1 MIWLILIAL
10 VLIMF
15 WPKIKSL
22 LSGSS
27 SAATTAGQGRPTG
40 DVAITTPVATGM
52 TTIESGGLQ
61 SQTVNVQAPKVGPL
75 AGLLGQGIGSIAQTG
90 ITTAVS
96 VPRNLFGG
104 IKSMF
109 NRR

>member
-15 WPKIKSL
+15 WPKIKTL
-22 LSGSS
+22 V
-27 SAATTAGQGRPTG
+27 GQGRPADVRNAG
-40 DVAITTPVATGM
+40 DVTTVTPVATGM
-52 TTIESGGLQ
+52 TTVESGGLQ

-96 VPRNLFGG
+96 IPRNVFGG

-109 NRR
+109 KRG